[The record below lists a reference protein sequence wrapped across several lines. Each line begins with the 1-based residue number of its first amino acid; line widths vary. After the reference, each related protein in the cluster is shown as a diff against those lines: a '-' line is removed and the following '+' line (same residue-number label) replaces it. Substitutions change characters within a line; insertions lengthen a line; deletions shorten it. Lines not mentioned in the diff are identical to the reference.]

1 MAKRVF
7 LSVGD
12 FSASN
17 YLYHI
22 FKGQREF
29 ELYGITD
36 DRLESIGVKS
46 VGRIEEIS
54 ATGLIEVL
62 SSLKKI
68 REVFKRSLEKIRECD
83 SVILCDAPGFNLRL
97 LKRIK
102 KKKVIYFISPQVWVW
117 GKGRA
122 ELIAQRCKH
131 LVVILPFEEKI
142 YKAYEGKNFKV
153 HYLGHP
159 LVDLAKPKLRREE
172 FFKGKFLGIF
182 AGSRWS
188 EVKVMGPYLLKVFEE
203 FSEEFYAIL
212 PTFPAF
218 YGFLKEKFKGVK
230 AKVLLNYSYET
241 MAYSEASL
249 ITSGTASLEAGLLK
263 NPHLVLY
270 RVNPIT
276 YLIAKTL
283 IRPKF
288 LSLVNILLKEEVVPE
303 VIQRAPEVAKRKL
316 IKVLEE
322 RERIK
327 RKLEN
332 LREILGGEGV
342 INRLRQLFFEII

>member
-1 MAKRVF
+1 
-7 LSVGD
+7 
-12 FSASN
+12 
-17 YLYHI
+17 
-22 FKGQREF
+22 
-29 ELYGITD
+29 
-36 DRLESIGVKS
+36 
-46 VGRIEEIS
+46 
-54 ATGLIEVL
+54 
-62 SSLKKI
+62 
-68 REVFKRSLEKIRECD
+68 
-83 SVILCDAPGFNLRL
+83 
-97 LKRIK
+97 
-102 KKKVIYFISPQVWVW
+102 
-117 GKGRA
+117 
-122 ELIAQRCKH
+122 
-131 LVVILPFEEKI
+131 
-142 YKAYEGKNFKV
+142 
-153 HYLGHP
+153 
-159 LVDLAKPKLRREE
+159 
-172 FFKGKFLGIF
+172 
-182 AGSRWS
+182 
-188 EVKVMGPYLLKVFEE
+188 
-203 FSEEFYAIL
+203 
-212 PTFPAF
+212 
-218 YGFLKEKFKGVK
+218 
-230 AKVLLNYSYET
+230 

-316 IKVLEE
+316 LKVLEE